1 MYAILYTEI
10 NGCKITASNQIPVV
24 SKWPMYLI
32 NDYCIYCFI
41 DLSLLHVVENINII
55 KEQRKKA

>member
-1 MYAILYTEI
+1 MVA
-10 NGCKITASNQIPVV
+10 KITASNQIPVV
-24 SKWPMYLI
+24 SKWPVYLI